1 MKKSTVLL
9 LLFSLLLLC
18 GCTGSGRTESAA
30 PPADSAGEAEIAA
43 DCPLP
48 DGRYTAEFQALT
60 IPFSHSIAEGL
71 ADGVYVVDVDTDSS
85 MFHVNEALDGKGI
98 LTVENGHMTIHVT
111 LASTSILKL
120 FPGKAED
127 ARTDGAVLLEPSEDT
142 VDYHDGTTDVAFGFD
157 VPVPALD
164 TDFDLAL
171 IGKKGVWYDHV
182 VSVSNPEPLQ

>member
-1 MKKSTVLL
+1 MKKNTVLL

-48 DGRYTAEFQALT
+48 DGRYTAEFR
-60 IPFSHSIAEGL
+60 
-71 ADGVYVVDVDTDSS
+71 TDSS